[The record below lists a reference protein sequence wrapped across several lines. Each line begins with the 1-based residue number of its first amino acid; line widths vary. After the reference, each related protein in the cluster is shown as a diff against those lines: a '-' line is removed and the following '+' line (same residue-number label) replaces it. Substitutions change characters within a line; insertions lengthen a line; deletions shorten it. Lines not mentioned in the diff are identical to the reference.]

1 MGKMVLGMEP
11 KPALGAS
18 GQAGY
23 DFGVFKTQAANAR
36 LYHEISCLNPGA
48 TNFVVFA
55 PVASCDFDPDL
66 LFVVADFEQADILM
80 RATSYLSG
88 DLWESKCSCVMGC
101 AWLFAYPY
109 VKDKVNYMMTGLGH
123 GMRRRGVY
131 PSGRFMISIPYG
143 KIDAVVT
150 ALDEMRWDLIAL
162 SDDEQDKAELKRRMD
177 SWAELS
183 DDFKLGTE

>member
-18 GQAGY
+18 GQAGF

-36 LYHEISCLNPGA
+36 LYHEITCLNAGA

-55 PVASCDFDPDL
+55 PVALCDFDPDL
-66 LFVVADFEQADILM
+66 IFVVADFEQADILM

-109 VKDKVNYMMTGLGH
+109 VKDKINYMMTGLGH

-150 ALDEMRWDLIAL
+150 ALGEMRWDLIAL

-183 DDFKLGTE
+183 DDFNLGAE

>member
-1 MGKMVLGMEP
+1 
-11 KPALGAS
+11 
-18 GQAGY
+18 
-23 DFGVFKTQAANAR
+23 
-36 LYHEISCLNPGA
+36 
-48 TNFVVFA
+48 
-55 PVASCDFDPDL
+55 
-66 LFVVADFEQADILM
+66 
-80 RATSYLSG
+80 
-88 DLWESKCSCVMGC
+88 MGC
-101 AWLFAYPY
+101 AWLYAYPY
-109 VKDKVNYMMTGLGH
+109 VKDKINYMMTGLGH

-183 DDFKLGTE
+183 DDFKLGAE